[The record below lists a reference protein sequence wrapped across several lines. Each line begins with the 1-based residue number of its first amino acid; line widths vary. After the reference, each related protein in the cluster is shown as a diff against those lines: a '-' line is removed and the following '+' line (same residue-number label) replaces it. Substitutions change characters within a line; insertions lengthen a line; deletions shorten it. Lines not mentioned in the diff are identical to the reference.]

1 MLLDVLH
8 LLHSFIIPEL
18 PEDYEDFKT
27 LSNGMFPNVVD
38 TKVMATNLPFKEL
51 ISDHSLGMMLQGKN
65 VESMV
70 NVHVYVFGLT
80 I

>member
-8 LLHSFIIPEL
+8 LLHSFVIPDL
-18 PEDYEDFKT
+18 PDDYEDFKC
-27 LSNGMFPNVVD
+27 LAHGMFPNLVD

-51 ISDHSLGMMLQGKN
+51 IPDHSLGKRL
-65 VESMV
+65 EER
-70 NVHVYVFGLT
+70 T